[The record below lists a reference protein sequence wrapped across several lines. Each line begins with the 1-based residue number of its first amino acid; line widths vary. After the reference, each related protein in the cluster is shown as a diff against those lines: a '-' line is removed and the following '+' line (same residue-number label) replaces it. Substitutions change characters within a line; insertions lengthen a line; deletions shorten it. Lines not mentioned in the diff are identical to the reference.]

1 MPEVGQIKYDLKELT
16 ALMLRDQGIRSGLW
30 MIWTKFAH
38 VVTNIAP
45 PEGEPGGPAGPGVI
59 AMLTEVGIQKVDQ
72 PGPLSV
78 DASEV
83 WTEKQPAASTRGRR
97 RSE

>member
-30 MIWTKFAH
+30 MIWTRFAH
-38 VVTNIAP
+38 AVANFAP
-45 PEGEPGGPAGPGVI
+45 PESEAAGPAGPGAITV
-59 AMLTEVGIQKVDQ
+59 LTEVGIQKVDQ

-78 DASEV
+78 DASQV
-83 WTEKQPAASTRGRR
+83 WKEKKPAASKRGRPK
-97 RSE
+97 SE

>member
-16 ALMLRDQGIRSGLW
+16 ALMLRDQGIRSGRW
-30 MIWTKFAH
+30 MIWTRFAH
-38 VVTNIAP
+38 AVTNIAP
-45 PEGEPGGPAGPGVI
+45 PEGESGGPAGPGVI
-59 AMLTEVGIQKVDQ
+59 AMVTEVGIQKVDQ

-83 WTEKQPAASTRGRR
+83 WKEKKPAPSKRRRR